1 MKVIFAPDSFK
12 ESLSAPAVAAAL
24 ARGFQRVIPQL
35 EAVLLPVADGGE
47 GTTEALVSA
56 TGGQL
61 FEQVVTDPLGR
72 PITAQWGLLGG
83 QTEPMA
89 VIETAAASGLHLLTL
104 DERNPCLTSTFGTGE
119 LVRAALDAGVRRF
132 IIGLGGSATN
142 DAGAG
147 FLQALGAQLLDQ
159 AGQALRP
166 GGLALSGLQRIDL
179 SQLDPRLATCRFEV
193 ACDVNNP
200 LTGIKGASAVF
211 GPQKGADAQ
220 MVAALDAALSHFAKL
235 AEPVTGRDFSLLPGA
250 GAAGGLG
257 AALTGFL
264 NAELRSGIDIVL
276 DALDFDSYLNGAQL
290 VITGE
295 GRIDS
300 QTIHGKTPIGVARR
314 SKRQGLP
321 VVAVAGSVSADA
333 AVVYQHGIDAVFSI
347 MQGVATLPQALQ
359 EASSNL
365 ERTAESIARLWQIST
380 ATSK

>member
-12 ESLSAPAVAAAL
+12 ESLSAPAVVAAL

-166 GGLALSGLQRIDL
+166 GGLALSGLQQIDL
-179 SQLDPRLATCRFEV
+179 SQLDPRLASCRFEV

-314 SKRQGLP
+314 AKRQGLP

>member
-72 PITAQWGLLGG
+72 PVTAQWGLLGG

-159 AGQALRP
+159 EGQALRP
-166 GGLALSGLQRIDL
+166 GGLALSGLQQIDL
-179 SQLDPRLATCRFEV
+179 SQLDPRLASCHFEV

-276 DALDFDSYLNGAQL
+276 DSLNFDSYLNGAQL

-314 SKRQGLP
+314 AKRQGLP

>member
-1 MKVIFAPDSFK
+1 
-12 ESLSAPAVAAAL
+12 
-24 ARGFQRVIPQL
+24 
-35 EAVLLPVADGGE
+35 
-47 GTTEALVSA
+47 
-56 TGGQL
+56 
-61 FEQVVTDPLGR
+61 
-72 PITAQWGLLGG
+72 
-83 QTEPMA
+83 
-89 VIETAAASGLHLLTL
+89 
-104 DERNPCLTSTFGTGE
+104 LTSTFGTGE

-166 GGLALSGLQRIDL
+166 GGLALSGLQQIDL
-179 SQLDPRLATCRFEV
+179 SQLDPRLASCRFEV

-314 SKRQGLP
+314 AKQQGLP

-333 AVVYQHGIDAVFSI
+333 AVVYQHGIDTVFSI

>member
-72 PITAQWGLLGG
+72 PVTAQWGLLGG

-159 AGQALRP
+159 EGQALRP
-166 GGLALSGLQRIDL
+166 GGLALSGLQQIDL
-179 SQLDPRLATCRFEV
+179 SQLDPRLASCHFEV

-314 SKRQGLP
+314 AKRQGLP

-380 ATSK
+380 ATNK

>member
-72 PITAQWGLLGG
+72 LITAQWGLLGG

-166 GGLALSGLQRIDL
+166 GGLALSGLQQIDL
-179 SQLDPRLATCRFEV
+179 SQLDPRLASCRFEV

-314 SKRQGLP
+314 AKRQGLP

>member
-72 PITAQWGLLGG
+72 PVTAQWGLLGG

-159 AGQALRP
+159 EGQALRP
-166 GGLALSGLQRIDL
+166 GGLALSGLQQIDL
-179 SQLDPRLATCRFEV
+179 SQLDPRLASCRFEV

-314 SKRQGLP
+314 AKRQGLP

-380 ATSK
+380 ATNK

>member
-159 AGQALRP
+159 EGQALRP
-166 GGLALSGLQRIDL
+166 GGLALSGLQQIDL
-179 SQLDPRLATCRFEV
+179 SQLDPRLASCHFEV

-276 DALDFDSYLNGAQL
+276 DALNFDSYLNGAQL

-314 SKRQGLP
+314 AKRQGLP

>member
-159 AGQALRP
+159 EGQALRP
-166 GGLALSGLQRIDL
+166 GGLALSGLQQIDL
-179 SQLDPRLATCRFEV
+179 SQLDPRLASCRFEV

-314 SKRQGLP
+314 AKRQGLP

-380 ATSK
+380 ATNK

>member
-119 LVRAALDAGVRRF
+119 LVRAALDAAVRRF

-159 AGQALRP
+159 EGQALRP
-166 GGLALSGLQRIDL
+166 GGLALSGLQQIDL
-179 SQLDPRLATCRFEV
+179 SQLDPRLASCRFEV

-314 SKRQGLP
+314 AKRQGLP

>member
-166 GGLALSGLQRIDL
+166 GGLALSGLQQIDL
-179 SQLDPRLATCRFEV
+179 SQLDPRLASCRFEV

-314 SKRQGLP
+314 AKQQGLP

-333 AVVYQHGIDAVFSI
+333 AVVYQHGIDTVFSI

>member
-24 ARGFQRVIPQL
+24 ARGFQHVIPQL

-61 FEQVVTDPLGR
+61 FEQVVADPLGR
-72 PITAQWGLLGG
+72 PVTAQWGLLGG
-83 QTEPMA
+83 QTELIA
-89 VIETAAASGLHLLTL
+89 VIETAAASGLHRLTL
-104 DERNPCLTSTFGTGE
+104 DERNPSLTSTFGTGE

-147 FLQALGAQLLDQ
+147 FLQALGVQLLDQ
-159 AGQALRP
+159 KGQALKS
-166 GGLALSGLQRIDL
+166 GGLALSGLQQIDL
-179 SQLDPRLATCRFEV
+179 SKLDPRLASCRFEV

-220 MVAALDAALSHFAKL
+220 MVQALDAALSHFATL
-235 AEPVTGRDFSLLPGA
+235 AEPVTGHNFSLLPGA

-276 DALDFDSYLNGAQL
+276 DALDFDSYLHEAQL

-314 SKRQGLP
+314 AKRQGLP

-365 ERTAESIARLWQIST
+365 ERTAESIARLWQLSA
-380 ATSK
+380 ATKR

>member
-159 AGQALRP
+159 EGQALRP
-166 GGLALSGLQRIDL
+166 GA
-179 SQLDPRLATCRFEV
+179 
-193 ACDVNNP
+193 
-200 LTGIKGASAVF
+200 
-211 GPQKGADAQ
+211 
-220 MVAALDAALSHFAKL
+220 
-235 AEPVTGRDFSLLPGA
+235 
-250 GAAGGLG
+250 
-257 AALTGFL
+257 
-264 NAELRSGIDIVL
+264 
-276 DALDFDSYLNGAQL
+276 
-290 VITGE
+290 
-295 GRIDS
+295 
-300 QTIHGKTPIGVARR
+300 
-314 SKRQGLP
+314 
-321 VVAVAGSVSADA
+321 
-333 AVVYQHGIDAVFSI
+333 
-347 MQGVATLPQALQ
+347 
-359 EASSNL
+359 
-365 ERTAESIARLWQIST
+365 
-380 ATSK
+380 

>member
-179 SQLDPRLATCRFEV
+179 SQLDPRLASCRFEV

-314 SKRQGLP
+314 AKRQGLP

>member
-159 AGQALRP
+159 EGQALRP
-166 GGLALSGLQRIDL
+166 GGLALSGLQQIDL
-179 SQLDPRLATCRFEV
+179 SQLDPRLASCRFEV

-314 SKRQGLP
+314 AKRQGLP

>member
-1 MKVIFAPDSFK
+1 MKIIFAPDSFK
-12 ESLSAPAVAAAL
+12 ESLSAPAAAAAL

-61 FEQVVTDPLGR
+61 FEQVVADPLGR

-83 QTEPMA
+83 QTEPIA

-104 DERNPCLTSTFGTGE
+104 DERNPCLTTTFGTGE

-147 FLQALGAQLLDQ
+147 LLQALGVQLLDQ
-159 AGQALRP
+159 EGRALRS
-166 GGLALSGLQRIDL
+166 GGLALSGLQQIDL
-179 SQLDPRLATCRFEV
+179 SQLDPRLASCRFEV

-220 MVAALDAALSHFAKL
+220 MVVALDAALSHFAKL
-235 AEPVTGRDFSLLPGA
+235 AEPVIGRDFSLLPSA

-276 DALDFDSYLNGAQL
+276 DALEFDSYLNGAQL

-314 SKRQGLP
+314 AKRQGLP

-333 AVVYQHGIDAVFSI
+333 TVVYQHGIDAVFSI

-365 ERTAESIARLWQIST
+365 ERTAESIARLWQISA
-380 ATSK
+380 ATKK